1 MAGAARWA
9 RLVPCFM
16 LSTRIK
22 PRACGRL
29 ERLEA
34 GMVDILGMFRRRPAK
49 RSGRGFARSR
59 EDITALGDSFGS
71 MLTSPVRDA
80 PPIARDAVTGLELTQ
95 APTLELPREQSRNQ
109 PQPRRKAKPA
119 AKSGKG
125 SAPQLLRRPGY
136 LAVHSVE
143 KSFGSRQV
151 VRGVSIYV
159 R

>member
-34 GMVDILGMFRRRPAK
+34 GVGDILGMFRRRPAK
-49 RSGRGFARSR
+49 RSGRG
-59 EDITALGDSFGS
+59 
-71 MLTSPVRDA
+71 
-80 PPIARDAVTGLELTQ
+80 LELTQ
-95 APTLELPREQSRNQ
+95 PPPRELPREQSRNQ

-136 LAVHSVE
+136 LAV
-143 KSFGSRQV
+143 
-151 VRGVSIYV
+151 
-159 R
+159 